1 MKVDD
6 ETVENGHLES
16 NEGPG
21 DGNEPANGDAST
33 STIDTNNHISANG
46 VAPENQVQDQHLT
59 VLPVVSVRHE
69 SGNNKQPATQDGETK
84 GTKPY
89 SCHTLL
95 EIVVK
100 SAGTPKQEE
109 VKAEDTAGK
118 ERSDPRR
125 TDTKPKPVEA
135 SNPKEQSKESIKK
148 SRAAWRSMQFPNDI
162 EKIFNDGKHKGS
174 ALDIFRGYDN
184 YSRIDSS
191 SRSNTYSDSDSHSK
205 SVDDASSWAESAVS
219 DVNPEDVDDDSPSRL
234 EWLRQKREDNEKN
247 PHLDQLMSLVGLE
260 NVKAHFL
267 AVKARVKES
276 KGTDPGLSK
285 LRLHLVLHGKDG
297 TGKKTIAKLYAQ
309 FLLSIGAVNSLVF
322 SKKPTAMRRPYRPR
336 HRKSSSEP
344 YLHPTVVFYDK
355 PNFSQA
361 SSGSGY
367 YDSFDSDDS
376 SSYSP
381 WDNLHSYRTQSSDT
395 MKDLAETALVSVVII
410 STRTKSLLDSI
421 EGNEKALEELQSPLC
436 LADYSDEELK
446 QLAVRIIQKRG
457 MSVEGGFEDRSLRA
471 LVQRVARER
480 KSKSFSNIHR
490 LEEEVD
496 KACTRRALR
505 LQKEYARW
513 LSNDPTGSSQPA
525 DFPRRA
531 LEDGDDLNKCKFAD
545 STNDQKKVLKSEDLL
560 GTEPKDLRND
570 NESWKK
576 LQDMIGLEKV
586 KSECGDIIDYAQINY
601 RRELQGME
609 PLKIGLNRVFLGPP
623 GVGKT
628 TVAQL
633 YGQILIDLGLVSG
646 KKIML
651 RNPSHLI
658 GAYIGHSEKMTMGVL
673 NEARGNVLIIDD
685 AHMLYPGAQ
694 DAGHKTDVFRI
705 AVLDTIVA
713 NVSAE
718 PEDRCIILVG
728 YDHEMGQLF
737 NNSNPGLQRR
747 FPKETALRFDTYSE
761 DELCQ
766 IMDLSVEKSGLEMS
780 KDAAAVSRQVLSR
793 MRINP
798 KFGNAGDV
806 ENLLNQAKV
815 RINARITSASRESG
829 SVDVVIE
836 PGDIDPHWDRESQ
849 AGESRATLFEGFVG
863 FNRIV
868 EQFEGYQHLVA
879 GMRLYDI
886 DPRPHVPWSFIFK
899 GPPGTGKT
907 STARKVGRLYYDMG
921 LLSTD
926 EVVACSVS
934 DLVGKHV
941 GETGPKVLNTLE
953 IGLGKVLFI
962 DEAYRLANDS
972 KFHVEA
978 VGELVDAMT
987 QVRYMNNMVVI
998 LAGYTVE
1005 MDFLL
1010 QVNPGLRSRFPEQ
1023 IVFQPM
1029 SPHACLRHLRQEA
1042 QKLKIN
1048 IMGARGANNDNVET
1062 VYRLFKKLGL
1072 TRGWASGRDVETL
1085 AKTIIGNAYKRAGR
1099 TKKKPDMDSLQVT
1112 LEEVIKAQKR
1122 MLKERLGRMSDE
1134 AED

>member
-1 MKVDD
+1 M
-6 ETVENGHLES
+6 
-16 NEGPG
+16 
-21 DGNEPANGDAST
+21 
-33 STIDTNNHISANG
+33 
-46 VAPENQVQDQHLT
+46 
-59 VLPVVSVRHE
+59 
-69 SGNNKQPATQDGETK
+69 
-84 GTKPY
+84 
-89 SCHTLL
+89 
-95 EIVVK
+95 
-100 SAGTPKQEE
+100 
-109 VKAEDTAGK
+109 
-118 ERSDPRR
+118 
-125 TDTKPKPVEA
+125 
-135 SNPKEQSKESIKK
+135 
-148 SRAAWRSMQFPNDI
+148 F
-162 EKIFNDGKHKGS
+162 
-174 ALDIFRGYDN
+174 
-184 YSRIDSS
+184 
-191 SRSNTYSDSDSHSK
+191 
-205 SVDDASSWAESAVS
+205 
-219 DVNPEDVDDDSPSRL
+219 
-234 EWLRQKREDNEKN
+234 
-247 PHLDQLMSLVGLE
+247 
-260 NVKAHFL
+260 
-267 AVKARVKES
+267 
-276 KGTDPGLSK
+276 
-285 LRLHLVLHGKDG
+285 
-297 TGKKTIAKLYAQ
+297 
-309 FLLSIGAVNSLVF
+309 
-322 SKKPTAMRRPYRPR
+322 
-336 HRKSSSEP
+336 
-344 YLHPTVVFYDK
+344 
-355 PNFSQA
+355 
-361 SSGSGY
+361 
-367 YDSFDSDDS
+367 
-376 SSYSP
+376 
-381 WDNLHSYRTQSSDT
+381 
-395 MKDLAETALVSVVII
+395 VVII
-410 STRTKSLLDSI
+410 STRKNSLLESI
-421 EGNEKALEELQSPLC
+421 EGNEKASQELPSPLV
-436 LADYSDEELK
+436 LADYSNEELK
-446 QLAVRIIQKRG
+446 QLTVRMIQKRG

-480 KSKSFSNIHR
+480 KSKSFSNVHR
-490 LEEEVD
+490 LEEELE
-496 KACTRRALR
+496 KACPRRSLR
-505 LQKEYARW
+505 LQKEYAQW
-513 LSNDPTGSSQPA
+513 LRNVSTGGSRPVN
-525 DFPRRA
+525 FPRRE
-531 LEDGDDLNKCKFAD
+531 LEDGEDLNDRRLVD
-545 STNDQKKVLKSEDLL
+545 STNGQKKILKSEDLL

-673 NEARGNVLIIDD
+673 KEARGNVLIIDD

-705 AVLDTIVA
+705 AVLDTLVA

-728 YDHEMGQLF
+728 YDYQMGQLF

-766 IMDLSVEKSGLEMS
+766 IMDLKVDKSGLEMS

-849 AGESRATLFEGFVG
+849 AGKSRATLFEGFVG

-868 EQFEGYQHLVA
+868 EQFEGYQNLVA

-886 DPRPHVPWSFIFK
+886 DPRPHIPWTFIFK

-907 STARKVGRLYYDMG
+907 STARKK
-921 LLSTD
+921 
-926 EVVACSVS
+926 EVVTCSVS

-953 IGLGKVLFI
+953 TGLGKVLFI

-972 KFHVEA
+972 EFHVEA
-978 VGELVDAMT
+978 IGELVDAMT
-987 QVRYMNNMVVI
+987 QVRYRNNMVII

-1023 IVFQPM
+1023 VVFQPM
-1029 SPHACLRHLRQEA
+1029 SPHACLRHLRQEV

-1048 IMGARGANNDNVET
+1048 ILGARVANDGKLET
-1062 VYRLFKKLGL
+1062 VYRLFKKLSL

-1085 AKTIIGNAYKRAGR
+1085 AKTIVGNAYKRAGR
-1099 TKKKPDMDSLQVT
+1099 AKKKQDMDSLQVT
-1112 LEEVIKAQKR
+1112 LDEVIEAQKG
-1122 MLKERLGRMSDE
+1122 MLAERLGRISDE

>member
-1 MKVDD
+1 
-6 ETVENGHLES
+6 
-16 NEGPG
+16 
-21 DGNEPANGDAST
+21 
-33 STIDTNNHISANG
+33 
-46 VAPENQVQDQHLT
+46 
-59 VLPVVSVRHE
+59 
-69 SGNNKQPATQDGETK
+69 
-84 GTKPY
+84 
-89 SCHTLL
+89 
-95 EIVVK
+95 
-100 SAGTPKQEE
+100 
-109 VKAEDTAGK
+109 
-118 ERSDPRR
+118 
-125 TDTKPKPVEA
+125 
-135 SNPKEQSKESIKK
+135 
-148 SRAAWRSMQFPNDI
+148 MQFPNGI
-162 EKIFNDGKHKGS
+162 EKIFTNTKRKS
-174 ALDIFRGYDN
+174 SPFDIYRRYDN
-184 YSRIDSS
+184 YSRSDGSSSSDSS
-191 SRSNTYSDSDSHSK
+191 SESYGSSESDDHSK

-219 DVNPEDVDDDSPSRL
+219 EVNPEDVDDDSPSRL

-276 KGTDPGLSK
+276 KESDPGLSK

-309 FLLSIGAVNSLVF
+309 FLLSIGAVNSQVF
-322 SKKPTAMRRPYRPR
+322 SKKPTAKRRPYRPR
-336 HRKSSSEP
+336 YRKSSPKPPKHSE
-344 YLHPTVVFYDK
+344 
-355 PNFSQA
+355 
-361 SSGSGY
+361 Y
-367 YDSFDSDDS
+367 YDSSDSDDS

-381 WDNLHSYRTQSSDT
+381 WNDRFSYHTQSSQT
-395 MKDLAETALVSVVII
+395 
-410 STRTKSLLDSI
+410 
-421 EGNEKALEELQSPLC
+421 
-436 LADYSDEELK
+436 
-446 QLAVRIIQKRG
+446 
-457 MSVEGGFEDRSLRA
+457 
-471 LVQRVARER
+471 
-480 KSKSFSNIHR
+480 
-490 LEEEVD
+490 
-496 KACTRRALR
+496 
-505 LQKEYARW
+505 
-513 LSNDPTGSSQPA
+513 A
-525 DFPRRA
+525 DFPRRE
-531 LEDGDDLNKCKFAD
+531 LEDGDYLNKLAD
-545 STNDQKKVLKSEDLL
+545 SINGQKKVLKSEDLL

-570 NESWKK
+570 NEPWKK

-658 GAYIGHSEKMTMGVL
+658 GAYIGHSEMKTMDVL
-673 NEARGNVLIIDD
+673 KEARGNVLIIDD

-747 FPKETALRFDTYSE
+747 FPKDTALRFDAYSE

-766 IMDLSVEKSGLEMS
+766 IMDLEVDKSGLQMS

-836 PGDIDPHWDRESQ
+836 PSDIDPHWDRESQ

-926 EVVACSVS
+926 EVVTCSVS

-953 IGLGKVLFI
+953 TGLGKVLFI

-978 VGELVDAMT
+978 IGELVDAMT
-987 QVRYMNNMVVI
+987 QVRYRNNMVII

-1029 SPHACLRHLRQEA
+1029 SSHACLRHLREEVS
-1042 QKLKIN
+1042 KLKVN
-1048 IMGARGANNDNVET
+1048 IMGARGANDDKLET

-1072 TRGWASGRDVETL
+1072 TKGWASGRDVETL

-1099 TKKKPDMDSLQVT
+1099 TKKKLDTGSLQVT
-1112 LEEVIKAQKR
+1112 LEEVIEAQKG
-1122 MLKERLGRMSDE
+1122 MLAERLGRMSNE

>member
-1 MKVDD
+1 MVD
-6 ETVENGHLES
+6 
-16 NEGPG
+16 
-21 DGNEPANGDAST
+21 
-33 STIDTNNHISANG
+33 
-46 VAPENQVQDQHLT
+46 LT
-59 VLPVVSVRHE
+59 
-69 SGNNKQPATQDGETK
+69 K
-84 GTKPY
+84 
-89 SCHTLL
+89 
-95 EIVVK
+95 
-100 SAGTPKQEE
+100 
-109 VKAEDTAGK
+109 
-118 ERSDPRR
+118 
-125 TDTKPKPVEA
+125 
-135 SNPKEQSKESIKK
+135 
-148 SRAAWRSMQFPNDI
+148 
-162 EKIFNDGKHKGS
+162 
-174 ALDIFRGYDN
+174 
-184 YSRIDSS
+184 
-191 SRSNTYSDSDSHSK
+191 
-205 SVDDASSWAESAVS
+205 
-219 DVNPEDVDDDSPSRL
+219 
-234 EWLRQKREDNEKN
+234 
-247 PHLDQLMSLVGLE
+247 
-260 NVKAHFL
+260 
-267 AVKARVKES
+267 
-276 KGTDPGLSK
+276 
-285 LRLHLVLHGKDG
+285 
-297 TGKKTIAKLYAQ
+297 
-309 FLLSIGAVNSLVF
+309 
-322 SKKPTAMRRPYRPR
+322 
-336 HRKSSSEP
+336 
-344 YLHPTVVFYDK
+344 
-355 PNFSQA
+355 
-361 SSGSGY
+361 
-367 YDSFDSDDS
+367 
-376 SSYSP
+376 
-381 WDNLHSYRTQSSDT
+381 
-395 MKDLAETALVSVVII
+395 TALMSVVII
-410 STRTKSLLDSI
+410 STRKNSLLESI
-421 EGNEKALEELQSPLC
+421 EGNEKALQELPSPLV

-446 QLAVRIIQKRG
+446 LLTVRMIQKRG

-480 KSKSFSNIHR
+480 KSKSFSNVHR
-490 LEEEVD
+490 LEEELE

-505 LQKEYARW
+505 LQKEYAQW
-513 LSNDPTGSSQPA
+513 LRNASIGGSRTVN
-525 DFPRRA
+525 FPRRE
-531 LEDGDDLNKCKFAD
+531 LEDGDDLNDRKLVD
-545 STNDQKKVLKSEDLL
+545 STNGQKKILKSEDLL

-576 LQDMIGLEKV
+576 LQGMIGLEKV
-586 KSECGDIIDYAQINY
+586 KSECSDIIDYAQIKY

-609 PLKIGLNRVFLGPP
+609 LLKIGLNRVFLGPP

-673 NEARGNVLIIDD
+673 KEARGNVLIIDD
-685 AHMLYPGAQ
+685 VHMLYPGAQ

-705 AVLDTIVA
+705 AVLDTLVA

-728 YDHEMGQLF
+728 YDYQMGQLF

-766 IMDLSVEKSGLEMS
+766 IMDPKVDKSGLEMS

-836 PGDIDPHWDRESQ
+836 PGDIEPHWDRESQ

-868 EQFEGYQHLVA
+868 EQFEGYQNLVA

-886 DPRPHVPWSFIFK
+886 DPRPHIPWAFIFK

-921 LLSTD
+921 LLSTE
-926 EVVACSVS
+926 EVVTCSVS

-941 GETGPKVLNTLE
+941 RETGPKVLNTLE
-953 IGLGKVLFI
+953 TGLGKVLFI

-972 KFHVEA
+972 EFHVEA
-978 VGELVDAMT
+978 IGELVDAMT
-987 QVRYMNNMVVI
+987 QVRYRNNMVII

-1023 IVFQPM
+1023 VVFQPM
-1029 SPHACLRHLRQEA
+1029 SPHACLRHLKQEA

-1048 IMGARGANNDNVET
+1048 ILGARVANDGKLET
-1062 VYRLFKKLGL
+1062 VYRLFKKLSL

-1085 AKTIIGNAYKRAGR
+1085 AKTIVGNAYKRAGR
-1099 TKKKPDMDSLQVT
+1099 ANKKQDMDSLQVT
-1112 LEEVIKAQKR
+1112 LDEVIGAQKG
-1122 MLKERLGRMSDE
+1122 MLAERLGRISDE

>member
-1 MKVDD
+1 M
-6 ETVENGHLES
+6 
-16 NEGPG
+16 
-21 DGNEPANGDAST
+21 
-33 STIDTNNHISANG
+33 
-46 VAPENQVQDQHLT
+46 
-59 VLPVVSVRHE
+59 
-69 SGNNKQPATQDGETK
+69 
-84 GTKPY
+84 
-89 SCHTLL
+89 
-95 EIVVK
+95 
-100 SAGTPKQEE
+100 
-109 VKAEDTAGK
+109 
-118 ERSDPRR
+118 
-125 TDTKPKPVEA
+125 
-135 SNPKEQSKESIKK
+135 
-148 SRAAWRSMQFPNDI
+148 
-162 EKIFNDGKHKGS
+162 
-174 ALDIFRGYDN
+174 
-184 YSRIDSS
+184 
-191 SRSNTYSDSDSHSK
+191 
-205 SVDDASSWAESAVS
+205 
-219 DVNPEDVDDDSPSRL
+219 
-234 EWLRQKREDNEKN
+234 
-247 PHLDQLMSLVGLE
+247 
-260 NVKAHFL
+260 
-267 AVKARVKES
+267 
-276 KGTDPGLSK
+276 
-285 LRLHLVLHGKDG
+285 
-297 TGKKTIAKLYAQ
+297 
-309 FLLSIGAVNSLVF
+309 
-322 SKKPTAMRRPYRPR
+322 
-336 HRKSSSEP
+336 
-344 YLHPTVVFYDK
+344 FYDK
-355 PNFSQA
+355 PKFSQA
-361 SSGSGY
+361 SSDSEY
-367 YDSFDSDDS
+367 YDSSDSDDS

-381 WDNLHSYRTQSSDT
+381 WNDRFSYHTQSSDT
-395 MKDLAETALVSVVII
+395 MEDLAETALVSVVII
-410 STRTKSLLDSI
+410 STRTKSLLDSS

-436 LADYSDEELK
+436 LVDYSDEELK

-490 LEEEVD
+490 LKEEVD

-513 LSNDPTGSSQPA
+513 LSNDSTGGSQTA
-525 DFPRRA
+525 DFPRRE
-531 LEDGDDLNKCKFAD
+531 LEDGDYLNKLAD
-545 STNDQKKVLKSEDLL
+545 SINGQKKVLKSEDLL

-570 NESWKK
+570 NEPWKK

-658 GAYIGHSEKMTMGVL
+658 GAYIGHSEMKTMDVL
-673 NEARGNVLIIDD
+673 KEARGNVLIIDD

-747 FPKETALRFDTYSE
+747 FPKDTALRFDAYSE

-766 IMDLSVEKSGLEMS
+766 IMDLEVDKSGLQMS

-836 PGDIDPHWDRESQ
+836 PSDIDPHWDRESQ

-926 EVVACSVS
+926 EVVTCSVS

-953 IGLGKVLFI
+953 TGLGKVLFI

-978 VGELVDAMT
+978 IGELVDAMT
-987 QVRYMNNMVVI
+987 QVRYRNNMVII

-1029 SPHACLRHLRQEA
+1029 SSHACLRHLREEVS
-1042 QKLKIN
+1042 KLKVN
-1048 IMGARGANNDNVET
+1048 IMGARGANDDKLET

-1072 TRGWASGRDVETL
+1072 TKGWASGRDVETL

-1099 TKKKPDMDSLQVT
+1099 TKKKLDTGSLQVT
-1112 LEEVIKAQKR
+1112 LEEVIEAQKG
-1122 MLKERLGRMSDE
+1122 MLAERLGRMSNE